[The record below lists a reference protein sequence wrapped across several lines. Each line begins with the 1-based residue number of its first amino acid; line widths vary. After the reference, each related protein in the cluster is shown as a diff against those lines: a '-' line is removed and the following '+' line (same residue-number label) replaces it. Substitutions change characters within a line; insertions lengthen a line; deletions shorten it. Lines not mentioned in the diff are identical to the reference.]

1 MTTAVYALSGDPITF
16 GHIDIIERAS
26 KGFEKLIV
34 GIGNNSSK
42 KYLLTDVERLEV
54 AKESLKQFKNVEVQ
68 IFEGLLVDFAYEQR
82 AEFIVRGI
90 RNSADFE
97 AEKSLDQINSTQMN
111 MDTILLFSK
120 SKLSHVSSSNVK
132 AIQLE
137 NGLIHEYVPLPV
149 KKILERKI
157 SKQLIVGVTGVMGS
171 GKSYIAEQLEAY
183 ARDNADLPLK
193 VFNIELDTLA
203 KEIYTSDKPSY
214 IHIREQIKEHFG
226 TLDKKEI
233 AKMAFDNTEKKKN
246 PHLKFLN
253 DIFKEPVMV
262 LLRRQLKGKEGI
274 ILINSAILVESDL
287 LNLCNNHVILVNA
300 DTETRHFRL
309 QNFRNIDPI
318 HAENRIKNML
328 STEQKE
334 NLINKAINKSQ
345 FGEVIKYNNSINAED
360 KIADLYDKLVSLF

>member
-1 MTTAVYALSGDPITF
+1 MTTAVYALSGDPITW

-26 KGFEKLIV
+26 KAFEKLIV

-42 KYLLTDVERLEV
+42 KYLLSDIERLEV

-68 IFEGLLVDFAYEQR
+68 IFEGLLVDFAYEQK
-82 AEFIVRGI
+82 ADFIIRGI
-90 RNSADFE
+90 RNSTDFE

-111 MDTILLFSK
+111 IDTFLLLSK
-120 SKLSHVSSSNVK
+120 TKLEHISSSSVK

-171 GKSYIAEQLEAY
+171 GKSYIAEQLEKY
-183 ARDNADLPLK
+183 TLENPELPLK
-193 VFNIELDTLA
+193 VHNIELDTIA

-214 IHIREQIKEHFG
+214 VHIREKIKEHFG
-226 TLDKKEI
+226 TLDRKEI
-233 AKMAFDNTEKKKN
+233 AKMAFDNNDKKTN
-246 PHLKFLN
+246 SHLKFLN
-253 DIFKEPVMV
+253 NIFKEPVMV

-274 ILINSAILVESDL
+274 ILINSALLVESDL

-300 DTETRHFRL
+300 DQETRHFRL
-309 QNFRNIDPI
+309 QQFRNIDPI

-334 NLINKAINKSQ
+334 SLINKAINKSH
-345 FGEVIKYNNSINAED
+345 FGRLIKYNNSTNTED
-360 KIADLYDKLVSLF
+360 NIIQLYNQLKDLF